1 MASDQDSPKLKVA
14 VIGAGIAGLGAAIEF
29 QRLPFADLQ
38 LYEQARELCEALTW
52 IDTPQRHRHARA
64 LRSVL
69 QQYLLKAVDQLKMRL
84 SSRLTKMVE
93 LANGKLSFCFEDGY
107 TDNVDLAV
115 GADGVRSV
123 VLHFAFPDHK
133 ISYTGTAA
141 YRGLINTQEILNI
154 QTF

>member
-1 MASDQDSPKLKVA
+1 
-14 VIGAGIAGLGAAIEF
+14 
-29 QRLPFADLQ
+29 
-38 LYEQARELCEALTW
+38 
-52 IDTPQRHRHARA
+52 
-64 LRSVL
+64 
-69 QQYLLKAVDQLKMRL
+69 MRL

-115 GADGVRSV
+115 GADGTYGIKV